1 MARATDKAGAALPGY
16 NRLLRQGI
24 NFPVA
29 CTRFSP
35 H

>member
-1 MARATDKAGAALPGY
+1 VVRATDKAGAALPGH

-24 NFPVA
+24 NSPGA

-35 H
+35 R